1 MNKLLLLATTI
12 LCACGIVFSQTTA
25 SPTPPPQRPPQQRQA
40 RTFELAEYGIDFQAD
55 PRLIVVMAALEAAG
69 WNALPAGRQPSAF
82 RAMVRKDLA
91 DLDPQLRERLRDFYE
106 RNLLPAPATQADQAS
121 RYVSLALALSPAPAL
136 EAPERSEDLPS
147 GLLEVLD
154 FAPLVREF
162 YRRSGIEEKMVSYV
176 RAYQAEGDRL
186 RGPTTEMV
194 RGLLTYLHTRP
205 LTFSTERVEVKSPT
219 AKKNQEKK
227 TYTFRQKDRRFF
239 IQPDLLAAPGA
250 VNFRIIA
257 DDYYAI
263 VPEGTDPTSS
273 ELRRAYLQ
281 YVIDALVLRFNQD
294 IAARREHIR
303 QLITERQKANGQVS
317 PDVFLTVSR
326 SLVAAADARYDEV
339 RRIDTLTRNARAR
352 LQLEKDEK
360 VRASIGAETIAETK
374 AIQDET
380 IARLADDYER
390 GALLSFFFA
399 DQLKGIE
406 TAGFDV
412 ANFFADMMT
421 AFDPAK
427 EAKRPAE
434 YAEARKRAVAA
445 REARLAAR
453 RAEISSTTSDPGN
466 QRNAEL
472 VRELSAV
479 EEILRLKDYN
489 GAETRLK
496 SLMPNFPREPRIFF
510 ALAQTS
516 SLAAADATDEQVRD
530 ERLGRALSNYRLAIE
545 ASSPE
550 TDKAVLS
557 RAHEAIGRINAFLE
571 NKAEALR
578 HFEEAIKIGEVRG
591 GAYKEALEGK
601 RRLSQP

>member
-1 MNKLLLLATTI
+1 MKQHLFTLLLILALAAT
-12 LCACGIVFSQTTA
+12 AFPQTVSTQNRPA
-25 SPTPPPQRPPQQRQA
+25 PPQQRPVRA
-40 RTFELAEYGIDFQAD
+40 FELAEYGIDFQAD

-69 WNALPAGRQPSAF
+69 WKALPDGRQPSAF
-82 RAMVRKDLA
+82 RAMIRKDMA
-91 DLDPQLRERLRDFYE
+91 DLDPQLRERLRVFYE
-106 RNLLPAPATQADQAS
+106 RNLLPAPATPADQAS
-121 RYVSLALALSPAPAL
+121 RYVSLALSLSPAPAL
-136 EAPERSEDLPS
+136 DAPERSDDLPS

-219 AKKNQEKK
+219 AKKKQEKK

-250 VNFRIIA
+250 INFRIIG

-281 YVIDALVLRFNQD
+281 YVIDALVLRFNKD
-294 IAARREHIR
+294 IAAQRDQIK

-326 SLVAAADARYDEV
+326 SLVAAADARYEEL
-339 RRIDTLTRNARAR
+339 RRIDTLTKNARAR
-352 LQLEKDEK
+352 MQSEKDEK
-360 VRASIGAETIAETK
+360 VRASIGAETLAETK

-380 IARLADDYER
+380 VSRLADDYER

-427 EAKRPAE
+427 EAKRPQE
-434 YAEARKRAVAA
+434 YAEARKRAVAS

-453 RAEISSTTSDPGN
+453 RAEIASTTSDPGN

-472 VRELSAV
+472 VRELSGV

-496 SLMPNFPREPRIFF
+496 ALLPNFPREPRIFF

-516 SLAAADATDEQVRD
+516 SLAATDAIDDSTRD
-530 ERLGRALSNYRLAIE
+530 ERLGRALTNYRLALE

-550 TDKAVLS
+550 TDRAVMS

-571 NKAEALR
+571 NKTEALK
-578 HFEEAIKIGEVRG
+578 HFEEAIKIGDVRG

>member
-1 MNKLLLLATTI
+1 MKNFLLITTTI
-12 LCACGIVFSQTTA
+12 LCTGGIVFSQTT
-25 SPTPPPQRPPQQRQA
+25 PTPTPTQQRPQQRSSTPFQ
-40 RTFELAEYGIDFQAD
+40 LAEYGIDVQAD

-69 WNALPAGRQPSAF
+69 WNAVPAGREPSAF

-91 DLDPQLRERLRDFYE
+91 NLDPELRARLRVFYE
-106 RNLLPAPATQADQAS
+106 RNLLPAPATPADQAS
-121 RYVSLALALSPAPAL
+121 RYVSLALALTPVPTL
-136 EAPERSEDLPS
+136 DAPERSDDLPS

-194 RGLLTYLHTRP
+194 RGLLTYLHTQP
-205 LTFSTERVEVKSPT
+205 MTFSTERVEVKSPT
-219 AKKNQEKK
+219 AKKGQEKK
-227 TYTFRQKDRRFF
+227 GYTYRQQDRRFF

-250 VNFRIIA
+250 INFRIIG

-281 YVIDALVLRFNQD
+281 YVIDALVLRFNKD

-303 QLITERQKANGQVS
+303 QLLNDRQKANGQVS

-326 SLVAAADARYDEV
+326 SFVAAADARYDEV
-339 RRIDTLTRNARAR
+339 RRVDTLTKNARAR
-352 LQLEKDEK
+352 MQSEKDEK

-374 AIQDET
+374 AIEDET
-380 IARLADDYER
+380 IARLADDYEK

-406 TAGFDV
+406 AAGFDV
-412 ANFFADMMT
+412 ANFFADMMLS
-421 AFDPAK
+421 FDPAK

-434 YAEARKRAVAA
+434 YAEARKRALAA
-445 REARLAAR
+445 REQRLAAR
-453 RAEISSTTSDPGN
+453 RAEIASTTAGPGN

-472 VRELSAV
+472 VKELSAV

-496 SLMPNFPREPRIFF
+496 SLLPTFPREPRIFF

-516 SLAAADATDEQVRD
+516 SLAAADAIDDQVRD
-530 ERLGRALSNYRLAIE
+530 ERLGRALSNYRLALE

-550 TDKAVLS
+550 SDRAVMS
-557 RAHEAIGRINAFLE
+557 RAHEAIGRINAFLD
-571 NKAEALR
+571 NKTEALR

-591 GAYKEALEGK
+591 GAYKEALAGK
-601 RRLSQP
+601 RKLSEP

>member
-1 MNKLLLLATTI
+1 MKHLFTVFFILAIAATAFPQTI
-12 LCACGIVFSQTTA
+12 STQNRPAPSQ
-25 SPTPPPQRPPQQRQA
+25 QRPA
-40 RTFELAEYGIDFQAD
+40 RAFELAEYGIDFQAD

-69 WNALPAGRQPSAF
+69 WKALPDGRQPSAF
-82 RAMVRKDLA
+82 RAMIRKDLA
-91 DLDPQLRERLRDFYE
+91 DLDPQLRERLRIFYE

-121 RYVSLALALSPAPAL
+121 RYVSLALSLSPAPAL
-136 EAPERSEDLPS
+136 EAPERSDDLPS

-162 YRRSGIEEKMVSYV
+162 YRRSGMEEKMVSYV

-250 VNFRIIA
+250 INFRIIG

-281 YVIDALVLRFNQD
+281 YVIDALVLRFNKD
-294 IAARREHIR
+294 IAARRDQIK
-303 QLITERQKANGQVS
+303 QLMTERQKANGQVS

-326 SLVAAADARYDEV
+326 SFVAAADARYEEL
-339 RRIDTLTRNARAR
+339 RRIDTLTKNARAR
-352 LQLEKDEK
+352 MQSEKDEK
-360 VRASIGAETIAETK
+360 VRASIGAETLAETK
-374 AIQDET
+374 AIQDDT
-380 IARLADDYER
+380 VSRLADDYER

-427 EAKRPAE
+427 EAKRPEE

-453 RAEISSTTSDPGN
+453 RAEIASTTSEPGN

-496 SLMPNFPREPRIFF
+496 SLLPNFPREPRIFF
-510 ALAQTS
+510 ALGQTS
-516 SLAAADATDEQVRD
+516 SLAAADAIDEQIQA
-530 ERLGRALSNYRLAIE
+530 ERLGRALSNYRLALE

-550 TDKAVLS
+550 TDRAVMS

-571 NKAEALR
+571 NKAEALK
-578 HFEEAIKIGEVRG
+578 HFEEAIKIGDVRG
-591 GAYKEALEGK
+591 GAYREAMEGK